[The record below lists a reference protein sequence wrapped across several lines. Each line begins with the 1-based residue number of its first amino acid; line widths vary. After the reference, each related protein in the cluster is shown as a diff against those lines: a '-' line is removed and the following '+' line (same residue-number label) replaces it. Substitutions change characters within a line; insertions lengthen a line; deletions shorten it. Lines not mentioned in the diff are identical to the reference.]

1 MRTWM
6 MSLVHFSCCLLLATV
21 VGTSIVHAETEPMIR
36 LTRPKEFGNPEEL
49 RKYVNLVRDYYMS
62 LAKARF
68 GKRSDVAPMSTEL
81 SNWEILRM
89 IQDARRQQ
97 KIRQNKEQV
106 LFHDFQNSN
115 IDKHT
120 SRVATRP
127 GSLSDMIGNYDD
139 VQ

>member
-6 MSLVHFSCCLLLATV
+6 SLAHFSCCLLLAIV
-21 VGTSIVHAETEPMIR
+21 VGTSIIHAEPKSMTR
-36 LTRPKEFGNPEEL
+36 LTRPKEIANSEDL
-49 RKYVNLVRDYYMS
+49 KKYVNLVRDYYLS

-68 GKRSDVAPMSTEL
+68 GKRSDIAPMSTEL
-81 SNWEILRM
+81 RNWEILRM

-106 LFHDFQNSN
+106 LFHDFRN

-127 GSLSDMIGNYDD
+127 GSFSDMIDNYDD